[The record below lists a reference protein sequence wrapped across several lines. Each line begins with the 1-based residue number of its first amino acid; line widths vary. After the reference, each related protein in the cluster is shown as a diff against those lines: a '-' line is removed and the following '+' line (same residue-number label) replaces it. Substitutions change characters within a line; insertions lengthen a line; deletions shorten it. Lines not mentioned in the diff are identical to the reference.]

1 MVAKAVH
8 GLFYLFEIRTFFELW
23 HCGTRSLA
31 TDGREFYQTGLTDR
45 RPVWVVESG
54 GPKKPRVGRS
64 GHWRHVADTSTTE

>member
-45 RPVWVVESG
+45 RPIWVVESG
-54 GPKKPRVGRS
+54 GPKKTTRWTEWTLAPRGRYEY
-64 GHWRHVADTSTTE
+64 D